1 MIKLK
6 SKVIFTK
13 KKILILLM
21 VLAVVITTILFIGN
35 DPNTYNDIPSDDSFK
50 NGGLISVLVDGVE
63 QSAFPSKGSAEY
75 QSTSC
80 TNGETAVWDATNWKL
95 SIQDISASTRCVVSF
110 VTGGHNVYVSVSGG
124 TVDSAPK
131 NVAHNGNVTFTV
143 AASNA
148 NYVFSSAKCTG
159 ANGYSW
165 ANNVLSVNGV
175 VADAYCDVVFSRPT
189 YTVYFNVVG
198 GYTEDNYL
206 TVVRGGGNSTTFGAV
221 PGYLVSGSKITCDS
235 GITGKI
241 TGSRVVVSNVLA
253 SGDCVITCAK
263 DSSSYLPGGAVY
275 NVGDEV
281 SYANLA
287 WLVVSSDS
295 ETVTLI
301 LKANATYQS
310 TSSSNT
316 TGTGIFGSGVTYTSS
331 SARSYLVDIWLEQ
344 DAQKY
349 LRTAIESEGLAY
361 QDDANGYV
369 RLPYISEVNQKLPNG
384 SGTNFWTM
392 DNDGNGHVYYG
403 QPGGYGSEGLAT
415 DGKYY
420 YEYYTLATNTSVSYS
435 YSGTLTGKRNYS
447 TTCAAASGRYGCSYS
462 GFACKQFYC
471 SSSGQTTRSI
481 GYGTSYSACAGTDG
495 QWTSYGCNSTCA
507 AINISCS
514 TTLSLTTNPYSGNS
528 YNNGA
533 YSNAYRLWRKNVV
546 ASTNAGSTTATN
558 NTTATYSGNTTV
570 GNSGMNTGVQAVSPT
585 SNTARTN
592 DSTPTQANI
601 TIKGT
606 SGSCSAKPSG
616 TYYQGYGTSCA
627 NITNPANTLNA
638 SGDTASTKTYTK
650 YTLVHNSS
658 EIGYRPVIVVYK
670 AN

>member
-1 MIKLK
+1 MKKKLFALAMLLLVIVSTILLINNDPGKLK
-6 SKVIFTK
+6 EK
-13 KKILILLM
+13 
-21 VLAVVITTILFIGN
+21 N
-35 DPNTYNDIPSDDSFK
+35 PSENSFE
-50 NGGLISVLVDGVE
+50 NSGLISVLVDGVE

-143 AASNA
+143 AASNS
-148 NYVFSSAKCTG
+148 NYVFSSAKCSG

-287 WLVVSSDS
+287 WLVVGSDS

-301 LKANATYQS
+301 LKANATYES

-361 QDDANGYV
+361 QNDANGFV
-369 RLPYISEVNQKLPNG
+369 RLPYISEVNKKLPNG

-392 DNDGNGHVYYG
+392 DNDGDGHVYYG
-403 QPGGYGSEGLAT
+403 QPDGYGAEGKNA

-420 YEYYTLATNTSVSYS
+420 YEYYTMPTNTSASYS
-435 YSGTLTGKRNYS
+435 WKLNITGTKGYWATTCSAVSVSKINEYNWGIRTCSSAKPSVLNSSATCSEAETGKWNVGYMPATVYTSCAGNWDYGCTDTCASRTPTCSHTISATPSLTGANGTNGSVSVAYKKVTAGTAGSETKSSTATLGTTLTY
-447 TTCAAASGRYGCSYS
+447 
-462 GFACKQFYC
+462 
-471 SSSGQTTRSI
+471 
-481 GYGTSYSACAGTDG
+481 D
-495 QWTSYGCNSTCA
+495 NSTA
-507 AINISCS
+507 
-514 TTLSLTTNPYSGNS
+514 GNS
-528 YNNGA
+528 
-533 YSNAYRLWRKNVV
+533 SLR
-546 ASTNAGSTTATN
+546 
-558 NTTATYSGNTTV
+558 
-570 GNSGMNTGVQAVSPT
+570 TGVQAVLPT
-585 SNTARTN
+585 GSSARIN
-592 DSTPTQANI
+592 DNAPTPTTNNI
-601 TIKGT
+601 
-606 SGSCSAKPSG
+606 ASG
-616 TYYQGYGTSCA
+616 TKYCDFYQSYSTSSCNSIRLKSSGTKNYLTYA
-627 NITNPANTLNA
+627 LNQNTE
-638 SGDTASTKTYTK
+638 D
-650 YTLVHNSS
+650 
-658 EIGYRPVIVVYK
+658 IGYRPVIVVYK

>member
-50 NGGLISVLVDGVE
+50 NSGLISVLVDGVE

-143 AASNA
+143 AASNS
-148 NYVFSSAKCTG
+148 NYVFSSAKCSG

-189 YTVYFNVVG
+189 YTVYFTVVG
-198 GYTEDNYL
+198 GYTEANYL

-221 PGYLVSGSKITCDS
+221 PGYLMSGSTIKCDT

-241 TGSRVVVSNVLA
+241 TGERIVLSNVLA
-253 SGDCVITCAK
+253 SVDCEVTCAK

-287 WLVVSSDS
+287 WLVVGSTS

-301 LKANATYQS
+301 LKANATYES

-349 LRTAIESEGLAY
+349 LRTAIQSEGLQY
-361 QDDANGYV
+361 QEDANGYV
-369 RLPYISEVNQKLPNG
+369 RLPYISEVNKKIPNA

-403 QPGGYGSEGLAT
+403 QPDGYGTEGLAT

-420 YEYYTLATNTSVSYS
+420 FEHYTLATNTSVSYS
-435 YSGTLTGKRNYS
+435 ATSGTKYYA
-447 TTCAAASGRYGCSYS
+447 TTCAYNTSNKKCNYSSRTCYQRYCGASGSATVSAQGRLYNYLSCAGTASA
-462 GFACKQFYC
+462 G
-471 SSSGQTTRSI
+471 
-481 GYGTSYSACAGTDG
+481 GYGT
-495 QWTSYGCNSTCA
+495 YGCDSTCSA
-507 AINISCS
+507 YSQ
-514 TTLSLTTNPYSGNS
+514 TLSLTVNPYSGNS
-528 YNNGA
+528 YNGGQ
-533 YSNAYRLWRKNVV
+533 YSLAYRKWVKNAVSQTSGTSQTATINTSV
-546 ASTNAGSTTATN
+546 TYSGSTTDGN
-558 NTTATYSGNTTV
+558 NDMTTA
-570 GNSGMNTGVQAVSPT
+570 VQAVTPVSSSARINDTAPT
-585 SNTARTN
+585 S
-592 DSTPTQANI
+592 ANQTLSFSK
-601 TIKGT
+601 TI
-606 SGSCSAKPSG
+606 SG
-616 TYYQGYGTSCA
+616 TFYQGY
-627 NITNPANTLNA
+627 NA
-638 SGDTASTKTYTK
+638 SSCDNIKVTSFQLTTSKTYTR
-650 YTLVHNSS
+650 YTLSS
-658 EIGYRPVIVVYK
+658 HKTSTMGYRPVIVVYK